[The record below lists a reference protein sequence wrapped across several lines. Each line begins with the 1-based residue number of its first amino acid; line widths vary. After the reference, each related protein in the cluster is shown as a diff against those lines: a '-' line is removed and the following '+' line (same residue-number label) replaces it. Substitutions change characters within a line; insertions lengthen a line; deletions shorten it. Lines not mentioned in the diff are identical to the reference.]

1 LQANLQFEAS
11 ESHSDALVPT
21 VAECEVRVRPPLS
34 AELVSVREHI
44 VIAVGDIDYG
54 HDDFALFDQTV
65 AQLHVSGCDVRTSRR
80 TTDRAAEPNPTQ

>member
-21 VAECEVRVRPPLS
+21 VAESEVRVRTPLR

-44 VIAVGDIDYG
+44 AIAVGDIKYG
-54 HDDFALFDQTV
+54 HDDFAL
-65 AQLHVSGCDVRTSRR
+65 
-80 TTDRAAEPNPTQ
+80 